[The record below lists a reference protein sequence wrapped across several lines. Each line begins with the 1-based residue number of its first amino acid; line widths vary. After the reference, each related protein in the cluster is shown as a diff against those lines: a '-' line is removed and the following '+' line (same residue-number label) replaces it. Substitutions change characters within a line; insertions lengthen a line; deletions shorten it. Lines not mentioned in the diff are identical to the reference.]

1 METYKSTHSH
11 MSVICHDLERS
22 YKGAYLLAAAVPFF
36 VTSLFFMKSALSR
49 HSQGSVPAEDIK
61 LAALFFSI
69 SALFAGF
76 ALRILKYQYHVLF
89 DTIKGQFF
97 YKKDNLFSSFKLE
110 GSLQQIREIYIKK
123 VSVPSDR
130 ISRERRTLYKLGVQ
144 VAHQHIILY
153 ISPMEKE
160 ALSMGESLSG
170 FLSIPFN
177 QDVEDPE

>member
-36 VTSLFFMKSALSR
+36 VTSLFFVQSSLAR

-61 LAALFFSI
+61 LAVLFFSI
-69 SALFAGF
+69 SAVFTGF
-76 ALRILKYQYHVLF
+76 AIRILKYQYHVLF
-89 DTIKGQFF
+89 DSTKGRFF
-97 YKKDNLFSSFKLE
+97 YKKDNLFGSFKFE
-110 GSLQQIREIYIKK
+110 GDLQQIREIYIKK

-144 VAHQHIILY
+144 AAHQHASVAFTLLCIVLI
-153 ISPMEKE
+153 
-160 ALSMGESLSG
+160 
-170 FLSIPFN
+170 
-177 QDVEDPE
+177 V